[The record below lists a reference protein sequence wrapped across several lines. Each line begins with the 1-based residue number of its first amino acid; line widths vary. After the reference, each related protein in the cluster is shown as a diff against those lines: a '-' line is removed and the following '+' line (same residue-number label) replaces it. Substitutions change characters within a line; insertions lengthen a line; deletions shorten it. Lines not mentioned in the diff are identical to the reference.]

1 MKLYYAPGACSL
13 SPHIVIR
20 ELGLDV
26 TLEKADI
33 RAKKTESGA
42 DFFTVTPKGQVPIL
56 VLDDGQILTEGPV
69 IVQYLADKK
78 PEVGL
83 LPAAGTMERVRVQ
96 EWLNHITSE
105 IHKGFSPLF
114 RPDTPEEYKTIARN
128 TLGNKYRLI
137 DQHLNGKAYLMGER
151 FAVADA
157 YLFTVTNWAKNTGVD
172 LSGFPNVLAFQQRV
186 AARPRVQEAMR
197 EEGLLK

>member
-1 MKLYYAPGACSL
+1 MKLYYTPGACSL

-26 TLEKADI
+26 ALEKADI
-33 RAKKTESGA
+33 RAKKTESGG
-42 DFFTVTPKGQVPIL
+42 DFFAVTPKGQVPTL

-78 PEVGL
+78 PEAGL

-105 IHKGFSPLF
+105 IHKSYSPLF
-114 RPDTPEEYKTIARN
+114 RPDTPEEYKTTARTN
-128 TLGNKYRLI
+128 LGNKYRLI
-137 DQHLNGKAYLMGER
+137 DAQLKGKSYLTGER
-151 FAVADA
+151 FTVADA
-157 YLFTVTNWAKNTGVD
+157 YLFTVTNWAAHVGLD
-172 LSGFPNVLAFQQRV
+172 LTGFPNLLAFQQRV
-186 AARPRVQEAMR
+186 AARPHVQEALKA
-197 EEGLLK
+197 EGLAK